1 MSVTLK
7 DIAERAGVSI
17 STVSRVINNDKDK
30 PASQETAQKIWK
42 LVKEMGYI
50 PNFHAKNLKSGKIVS
65 PNLYKTIGCILAS
78 PKDTFKDQFF
88 SQIMMGIQSEAVL
101 HEYNVGYSF
110 SYFEDKSALFQYI
123 TSSAVDGYVLLGR
136 INEDLFNFI
145 KSKIDNLVYVGL
157 NRIGRDLD
165 EVICDAYEATS
176 CAVEYLISLGHTQ
189 IGYIGEIPELTDS
202 KVINEHRFKAF
213 KNTLE
218 KHNIPLEESYIK
230 NITLSSKE
238 GYNAMTEIIK
248 AGILPSAIFCG
259 NDITAI
265 GVMKAIHKSGL
276 KIPKDISVIG
286 LDNIE
291 VSEYFRPSLTTIH
304 VPKEELGRFAVKL
317 LIDKINGGH
326 QVNTLVKLP
335 FELVIRESCSDLKK
349 VAN

>member
-7 DIAERAGVSI
+7 DIAKKAGVSI
-17 STVSRVINNDKDK
+17 STVSRIINNDQNK
-30 PASQETAQKIWK
+30 PASKETAEKVWA
-42 LVKEMGYI
+42 LVREMGYV
-50 PNFHAKNLKSGKIVS
+50 PNYYAKKLKSNTKHR
-65 PNLYKTIGCILAS
+65 PNLGKKIGCILAS
-78 PKDTFKDQFF
+78 PKDTFKDHFF
-88 SQIMMGIQSEAVL
+88 SQILMGIQGEAAL
-101 HEYNVGYSF
+101 NGYNVGYTF
-110 SYFEDKSALFQYI
+110 SYFEDRSALFQHI
-123 TSSAVDGYVLLGR
+123 TSSEVDGFLLLGR

-145 KSKIDNLVYVGL
+145 RSNIENLVYVGL

-176 CAVEYLISLGHTQ
+176 CAVEYLISLGHTK
-189 IGYIGEIPELTDS
+189 IGYIGEIPELEDN
-202 KVINEHRFKAF
+202 KVINEHRYKAF
-213 KNTLE
+213 KDTLT

-238 GYNAMTEIIK
+238 GYDAMTEIIK

-304 VPKEELGRFAVKL
+304 VPKEELGKFAVKL
-317 LIDKINGGH
+317 LIDRINGGH
-326 QVNTLVKLP
+326 EINTLIKLP
-335 FELVIRESCSDLKK
+335 FKLIERESCDICK
-349 VAN
+349 NG